1 MTHRHTLR
9 VRLTVLYAGLFLV
22 AGAGLLAINYALL
35 RHSLPA
41 NQVSVQTGEDVV
53 LRARKL
59 LGMQASYLSGKAT
72 APSGTKTPTTQ
83 AQLPA
88 DQVANLKAIAGMPA
102 DKVAKMIRSG
112 QLLHPVPKD
121 LLTSLPLD
129 ANRTALRQLLDQSV
143 VVLGLFAV
151 VAAGLGWW
159 VAGRA
164 LRPLAE
170 ITDTARRLS
179 AQNLDQRI
187 DLEGPDDELKALA
200 DTFDEM
206 LGRLDRA
213 FAGQR
218 RFVANASHELRT
230 PLTILR
236 TEGEVALR
244 RPDTSPDELRA
255 TIATMNEAVDRCDRL
270 VTSLLALATAEH
282 GIEIT
287 EQIDLADVARQAVSH
302 AASEAAGSQID
313 VAIDAQAAPVHGD
326 PGLLDRLTE
335 NLVENGIRHNRRGGW
350 VRVTTSRVG
359 ANARLEVSNSGETIT
374 GDQVAQL
381 FEPFRR
387 LGRDRAN
394 GSTTTSAGRG
404 VGLGLSIVA
413 SIVTAHGGQIRAE
426 PLAAGGLDVAVDLP
440 AG

>member
-9 VRLTVLYAGLFLV
+9 VRLTALYAGLFLV

-35 RHSLPA
+35 HHSLPA

-59 LGMQASYLSGKAT
+59 LS
-72 APSGTKTPTTQ
+72 TQ
-83 AQLPA
+83 AAIDNAKSRATKKRTTAVGLPA
-88 DQVANLKAIAGMPA
+88 NEVATLKTIAGMPA
-102 DKVAKMIRSG
+102 AKVAKMIRSG
-112 QLLHPVPKD
+112 QIPRPVPAD
-121 LLTSLPLD
+121 LLTNLPLD
-129 ANRTALRQLLDQSV
+129 ANRTALHQLLYQSLV
-143 VVLGLFAV
+143 ALAGFAV

-187 DLEGPDDELKALA
+187 ALEGPDDELKALA

-236 TEGEVALR
+236 TEAEVALR
-244 RPDTSPDELRA
+244 RPDTTPDELRA
-255 TIATMNEAVDRCDRL
+255 TIATMNDAVDRCDRL

-287 EQIDLADVARQAVSH
+287 EQVDLADVARQAISH
-302 AASEAAGSQID
+302 AAPEAASSHIEL
-313 VAIDAQAAPVHGD
+313 AIDAQAAPVHGD

-335 NLVENGIRHNRRGGW
+335 NLVENSIRHNQPGGW
-350 VRVTTSRVG
+350 VRVTTRHVG
-359 ANARLEVSNSGETIT
+359 TSARLDVSNSGERIT
-374 GDQVAQL
+374 MDQVAQL

-387 LGRDRAN
+387 LGRDRA
-394 GSTTTSAGRG
+394 SATAPTPARRG

-413 SIVTAHGGQIRAE
+413 SIVTAHGGHIQAE
-426 PLAAGGLDVAVDLP
+426 PRASGGLDVSVDLP
-440 AG
+440 TG